1 MSQLDDLGA
10 ILDLEH
16 LNQLKPL
23 RKLSTFSNHTKIFSR
38 YNFAKLKTKRP
49 LQVERSVKTRECLSK
64 CHGFAN
70 AQGAMG
76 HGNDDGLSKIIR
88 HIKEHTC

>member
-1 MSQLDDLGA
+1 MSQVDDLGA

-16 LNQLKPL
+16 LEQLKPL

-49 LQVERSVKTRECLSK
+49 LQVERSIKTR
-64 CHGFAN
+64 
-70 AQGAMG
+70 
-76 HGNDDGLSKIIR
+76 
-88 HIKEHTC
+88 